1 MKKKKLIATVLS
13 ASMLVG
19 LLAGCGSSTD
29 PAESPTGGGETTPA
43 QGETTPA
50 QNDVDYANFVIDP
63 AQIPQEKLD
72 TTLYLAVSVRGLEN
86 PYIAT
91 INEGMKL
98 FAEYLDSIGQKY
110 EMQVLDSQGDSA
122 KEVDNMRQFAAKANG
137 NAIAYADPN
146 EDTIAYSLAEA
157 MAESGGYLGTAW
169 NKPADVGPSDL
180 DPNWVIHT
188 SPDNVVNGYNIA
200 KALFD
205 SMGGEGQIFVVQGL
219 LGNTA
224 SNARYEGLQKALEE
238 YPNIEV
244 VADDTA
250 NWNTDEALALVE
262 TWLTQYPDV
271 GGIWCANDNM
281 ATGAL
286 QALDAAGLKGKVGV
300 CGIDANT
307 DIVEAIANGEA
318 TATVSSN
325 GYLQGGKPPHHRRI
339 HLGRRQALG
348 VRGGAKVGKHGGV
361 RPGRCLCGQLPACA
375 GQCLP
380 LRVLSRRHA
389 GQAEGIRLD
398 GIGSRRQIGAVDRPD
413 ALRVQPVC
421 LLTFPAGG
429 SFIIGAHAAVEQ
441 QRAFFQQR
449 AYIAHGG
456 GSPFPTKA
464 LGFQFN
470 AERASGQGF
479 SAPAACRN
487 AVFVLS
493 YAYFME

>member
-262 TWLTQYPDV
+262 MLTEEQLSAYSLYMRTLGNRPDLFGKAQYPNASTIKQPTYYDIPPEALKDDRFAAMMEEATKYIGYPYVWGGSSPSTSFDCSGYISWVLNHSGWNV
-271 GGIWCANDNM
+271 GRQTAQGLYNFC
-281 ATGAL
+281 TPVS
-286 QALDAAGLKGKVGV
+286 AAQVKPGDLVFFKGTYDTPGV
-300 CGIDANT
+300 SHCGIYVGNSIMLHCGDPISYTNLNSKYWQ
-307 DIVEAIANGEA
+307 EHFY
-318 TATVSSN
+318 S
-325 GYLQGGKPPHHRRI
+325 Y
-339 HLGRRQALG
+339 GR
-348 VRGGAKVGKHGGV
+348 
-361 RPGRCLCGQLPACA
+361 LP
-375 GQCLP
+375 
-380 LRVLSRRHA
+380 
-389 GQAEGIRLD
+389 
-398 GIGSRRQIGAVDRPD
+398 
-413 ALRVQPVC
+413 
-421 LLTFPAGG
+421 
-429 SFIIGAHAAVEQ
+429 
-441 QRAFFQQR
+441 
-449 AYIAHGG
+449 
-456 GSPFPTKA
+456 
-464 LGFQFN
+464 
-470 AERASGQGF
+470 
-479 SAPAACRN
+479 
-487 AVFVLS
+487 
-493 YAYFME
+493 

>member
-1 MKKKKLIATVLS
+1 
-13 ASMLVG
+13 MLVG
-19 LLAGCGSSTD
+19 LLAGCANNSD
-29 PAESPTGGGETTPA
+29 PGTETPSGGGESTPPA
-43 QGETTPA
+43 TESSEPAGETT
-50 QNDVDYANFVIDP
+50 DWANFTIDP
-63 AQIPQEKLD
+63 ADIPQEKLD
-72 TTLYLAVSVRGLEN
+72 TTLYLAVSIRGLEN

-122 KEVDNMRQFAAKANG
+122 KEVDNMRQFAAKAGG

-169 NKPADVGPSDL
+169 NKPADVGPTDL
-180 DPNWVIHT
+180 NPNWVIHT

-205 SMGGEGQIFVVQGL
+205 SMGGSGKIFVVEGL

-224 SNARYEGLQKALEE
+224 NNSRVEGLEKALAE
-238 YPNIEV
+238 YPDIEV
-244 VADDTA
+244 VAQDTG

-286 QALDAAGLKGKVGV
+286 QALDAAGLKGQVGV
-300 CGIDANT
+300 CGVDANT

-325 GYLQGGKPPHHRRI
+325 GYLQGGYTLAI
-339 HLGRRQALG
+339 CYAAWTGLLDVEA
-348 VRGGAKVGKHGGV
+348 
-361 RPGRCLCGQLPACA
+361 LPAEYREFATPTVLIDSPEAAKEWQSYVPDFDFSRPFDC
-375 GQCLP
+375 
-380 LRVLSRRHA
+380 RVA
-389 GQAEGIRLD
+389 D
-398 GIGSRRQIGAVDRPD
+398 
-413 ALRVQPVC
+413 
-421 LLTFPAGG
+421 
-429 SFIIGAHAAVEQ
+429 
-441 QRAFFQQR
+441 
-449 AYIAHGG
+449 
-456 GSPFPTKA
+456 
-464 LGFQFN
+464 
-470 AERASGQGF
+470 
-479 SAPAACRN
+479 
-487 AVFVLS
+487 
-493 YAYFME
+493 

>member
-1 MKKKKLIATVLS
+1 MKKRQLIATILS

-19 LLAGCGSSTD
+19 LLAGCANNSD
-29 PAESPTGGGETTPA
+29 PGTETPSGGGESTPPA
-43 QGETTPA
+43 TESSEPAGETT
-50 QNDVDYANFVIDP
+50 DWANFTIDP
-63 AQIPQEKLD
+63 ADIPQEKLD
-72 TTLYLAVSVRGLEN
+72 TTLYLAVSIRGLEN

-122 KEVDNMRQFAAKANG
+122 KEVDNMRQFAAKAGG

-169 NKPADVGPSDL
+169 NKPADVGPTDL
-180 DPNWVIHT
+180 NPNWVIHT

-205 SMGGEGQIFVVQGL
+205 SMGGSGKIFVVEGL

-224 SNARYEGLQKALEE
+224 NNSRVEGLEKALAE
-238 YPNIEV
+238 YPDIEV
-244 VADDTA
+244 VAQDTG

-286 QALDAAGLKGKVGV
+286 QALDAAGLKGQVGV
-300 CGIDANT
+300 CGVDANT

-325 GYLQGGKPPHHRRI
+325 GYLQGGYTLAI
-339 HLGRRQALG
+339 CYAAWTGLLDVEA
-348 VRGGAKVGKHGGV
+348 
-361 RPGRCLCGQLPACA
+361 LPAEYREFATPTVLIDSPEAAKEWQSYVPDFDFSRPFDC
-375 GQCLP
+375 
-380 LRVLSRRHA
+380 RVA
-389 GQAEGIRLD
+389 D
-398 GIGSRRQIGAVDRPD
+398 
-413 ALRVQPVC
+413 
-421 LLTFPAGG
+421 
-429 SFIIGAHAAVEQ
+429 
-441 QRAFFQQR
+441 
-449 AYIAHGG
+449 
-456 GSPFPTKA
+456 
-464 LGFQFN
+464 
-470 AERASGQGF
+470 
-479 SAPAACRN
+479 
-487 AVFVLS
+487 
-493 YAYFME
+493 

>member
-1 MKKKKLIATVLS
+1 MKKRKLIATILS

-19 LLAGCGSSTD
+19 LLAGCADNSDSGTETPS
-29 PAESPTGGGETTPA
+29 GGGESTPPA
-43 QGETTPA
+43 TESSEPAGETT
-50 QNDVDYANFVIDP
+50 DWANFTIDP
-63 AQIPQEKLD
+63 ADIPQEKLD
-72 TTLYLAVSVRGLEN
+72 TTLYLAVSIRGLEN

-122 KEVDNMRQFAAKANG
+122 KEVDNMRQFAAKAGG

-169 NKPADVGPSDL
+169 NKPADVGPTDL
-180 DPNWVIHT
+180 NPNWVIHT

-205 SMGGEGQIFVVQGL
+205 SMGGSGKIFVVEGL

-224 SNARYEGLQKALEE
+224 NNSRVEGLEKALAE
-238 YPNIEV
+238 YPDIEV
-244 VADDTA
+244 VAQDTG

-286 QALDAAGLKGKVGV
+286 QALDAVGLKGQVGV
-300 CGIDANT
+300 CGVDANT

-325 GYLQGGKPPHHRRI
+325 GYLQGGYTLAI
-339 HLGRRQALG
+339 CYAAWTGLLDVEA
-348 VRGGAKVGKHGGV
+348 
-361 RPGRCLCGQLPACA
+361 LPAEYREFATPTVLIDSPEAAKEWQSYVPDFDFSRPFDC
-375 GQCLP
+375 
-380 LRVLSRRHA
+380 RVA
-389 GQAEGIRLD
+389 D
-398 GIGSRRQIGAVDRPD
+398 
-413 ALRVQPVC
+413 
-421 LLTFPAGG
+421 
-429 SFIIGAHAAVEQ
+429 
-441 QRAFFQQR
+441 
-449 AYIAHGG
+449 
-456 GSPFPTKA
+456 
-464 LGFQFN
+464 
-470 AERASGQGF
+470 
-479 SAPAACRN
+479 
-487 AVFVLS
+487 
-493 YAYFME
+493 

>member
-1 MKKKKLIATVLS
+1 MKKRQLIATILS

-19 LLAGCGSSTD
+19 LLAGCANNSD
-29 PAESPTGGGETTPA
+29 PGTETPSGGGESTPPA
-43 QGETTPA
+43 TESSEPAGETT
-50 QNDVDYANFVIDP
+50 DWANFTIDP
-63 AQIPQEKLD
+63 ADIPQEKLD
-72 TTLYLAVSVRGLEN
+72 TTLYLAVSIRGLEN

-122 KEVDNMRQFAAKANG
+122 KEVDNMRQFAAKAGG

-169 NKPADVGPSDL
+169 NKPADVGPTDL
-180 DPNWVIHT
+180 NPNWVIHT

-205 SMGGEGQIFVVQGL
+205 SMGGSGKIFVVEGL

-224 SNARYEGLQKALEE
+224 NNSRVEGLEKALAE
-238 YPNIEV
+238 YPDIEV
-244 VADDTA
+244 VAQDTG

-286 QALDAAGLKGKVGV
+286 QALDAAGLKGQVGV
-300 CGIDANT
+300 CGVDANT

-325 GYLQGGKPPHHRRI
+325 GYLQGGYTLAI
-339 HLGRRQALG
+339 CYAAWTGLLN
-348 VRGGAKVGKHGGV
+348 VED
-361 RPGRCLCGQLPACA
+361 LPAEYREFATPTVLIDSPEAAKEWQSYVPDFDFSRPFDC
-375 GQCLP
+375 
-380 LRVLSRRHA
+380 RVA
-389 GQAEGIRLD
+389 D
-398 GIGSRRQIGAVDRPD
+398 
-413 ALRVQPVC
+413 
-421 LLTFPAGG
+421 
-429 SFIIGAHAAVEQ
+429 
-441 QRAFFQQR
+441 
-449 AYIAHGG
+449 
-456 GSPFPTKA
+456 
-464 LGFQFN
+464 
-470 AERASGQGF
+470 
-479 SAPAACRN
+479 
-487 AVFVLS
+487 
-493 YAYFME
+493 